1 MAKSAAS
8 SIHGRVLSS
17 KCPSRQILRHLTS
30 RWGELVLMVLGGGT
44 RRFSEIRREIEGVS
58 DRMLSQAL
66 ADLEADGMVSR
77 KAYNTI
83 PPKVEYSLTEF
94 GKEAYSRL
102 QPLVGWLEENL
113 GSILAS
119 RRAV

>member
-1 MAKSAAS
+1 MAAAA
-8 SIHGRVLSS
+8 IHGRVLSS

-30 RWGELVLMVLGGGT
+30 RWGGLVLMVLGGGT
-44 RRFSEIRREIEGVS
+44 RRFSELRREIEGVS

-83 PPKVEYSLTEF
+83 PPKVEYSLTQY
-94 GKEAYSRL
+94 GAEAYSHFK
-102 QPLVGWLEENL
+102 PLVAWLEDNL
-113 GSILAS
+113 GGILQARPS
-119 RRAV
+119 K